1 MQQTVISELHS
12 ESRRQQ
18 AARIGWNI
26 LVCVLL
32 YTGMVRALIIPGR
45 EFGLPLVYWIVPAV
59 AALLFCVAADLI
71 QNSWVRIALLVVP
84 WIMLLVVLNI
94 RMVLQGELWWIN
106 CVLDRWNELH
116 DGGIA
121 LFAVQGSDQSIFAVA
136 MFSAFAIAWILY
148 WIASRRHL
156 VAGAVLA
163 FALLRFQSFMEGTSS
178 WPGGFLI
185 SGILG
190 LWITQKG
197 SRPQAQAVRIWA
209 VCTAAIVICFWI
221 LPGSEVT
228 GVTDMRNA
236 AIKEIHTLRYGEDL
250 LPEGDLQ
257 KADKLHSGE
266 GELLKVQS
274 GQVKNLYLRGYSGSE
289 YQNGKWEPLPD
300 SSYTGV
306 YSGLLSWLN
315 DQGFDPLTQSST
327 YYALSN
333 AAANT
338 AVQKNEIQVKV
349 KGASRYYVYTP
360 FSTAELSSSRVKEDD
375 DVRFLAPGL
384 TGLRSYTV
392 QELSSSK
399 PAELTMREDWISN
412 PKTEEQQQYVEAE
425 AYYREFVYDK
435 YLTVD
440 ADLAPIIQSL
450 FWDEYDPEND
460 GTYEAVMQVRNVLRD
475 NLTYDASASA
485 SEQSKDPLRAFL
497 TGKQS
502 GNAMLYASAAVEA
515 LRSHGIPARY
525 VEGYYVPASALE
537 SSEDGTVSVTS
548 QNAHAW
554 TEVYFDGIGWMPI
567 DVTPGYYYDALTLQQ
582 MIALP
587 DAVRKTAVLE
597 NNSPDGSEVTN
608 QDGGSGS
615 QMRPGEI
622 AKNVALIVLGAI
634 AVVIILLVVFFLIME
649 VLRIFADRREQ
660 KALEAASGP
669 KKILLM
675 KKQLFS
681 LLSLWGMDA
690 AVGWKTEKTD
700 EELANRFADVEPGEY
715 TRTAALIEKSIYGEM
730 ELEPY
735 EVRVIQNLIDKLSV
749 PDRTG
754 GKMYWKL
761 RYRCMRERRIA

>member
-12 ESRRQQ
+12 ENRRQQ
-18 AARIGWNI
+18 AARLGWNSV
-26 LVCVLL
+26 VCALF
-32 YTGMVRALIIPGR
+32 YTGMVLAMVVPGR

-59 AALLFCVAADLI
+59 AALIICLAADLV
-71 QNSWVRIALLVVP
+71 QNRWVHSALLVVP
-84 WIMLLVVLNI
+84 WLALIVVLNF
-94 RMVLQGELWWIN
+94 RMVLQGGFWWIN

-116 DGGIA
+116 QGGVA
-121 LFAVQGSDQSIFAVA
+121 LFDVQGSDQSILA
-136 MFSAFAIAWILY
+136 MTMAASFAIAWILY
-148 WIASRRHL
+148 RIVSRRHL
-156 VAGAVLA
+156 VSSAILAVV
-163 FALLRFQSFMEGTSS
+163 LLLFQSFMEGTSS
-178 WPGGFLI
+178 WPCGFLL

-197 SRPQAQAVRIWA
+197 KAPQTQAVRIWA
-209 VCTAAIVICFWI
+209 LCTAAIVICFWL
-221 LPGSEVT
+221 LPGSEIA

-236 AIKEIHTLRYGEDL
+236 AKKEIHTLRYGEDL

-257 KADKLHSGE
+257 KTDKLHSGD

-306 YSGLLSWLN
+306 YTGLLSWLKE
-315 DQGFDPLTQSST
+315 QGFDPLTQVSS

-333 AAANT
+333 ATADT
-338 AVQKNEIQVKV
+338 AVQENEIQVKV
-349 KGASRYYVYTP
+349 KGASRYYLYTP
-360 FSTAELSSSRVKEDD
+360 SSTEKISFSKLKEDD
-375 DVRFLAPGL
+375 DVRFLSPGIA
-384 TGLRSYTV
+384 GLSVYTV

-399 PAELTMREDWISN
+399 PAELTVRGDWVSD
-412 PKTEEQQQYVEAE
+412 PQTEEQQKYVEAE

-435 YLTVD
+435 YTSVD

-450 FWDEYDPEND
+450 FWNQYDPEND

-475 NLTYDASASA
+475 DLTYDVNGSG
-485 SEQSKDPLRAFL
+485 QSKDPLLAFL

-502 GNAMLYASAAVEA
+502 GNAMMYASAAVEA

-525 VEGYYVPASALE
+525 VEGYYIPSSALE
-537 SSEDGTVSVTS
+537 SGEGGTVSVTS

-597 NNSPDGSEVTN
+597 DNSPEGSEVTD
-608 QDGGSGS
+608 QEGGSGS

-622 AKNVALIVLGAI
+622 AKNVVLIVLGAA
-634 AVVIILLVVFFLIME
+634 AVVIILLMIFFLIME
-649 VLRIFADRREQ
+649 LLRVFADRRE
-660 KALEAASGP
+660 KKMLESASGP
-669 KKILLM
+669 KKILFM

-681 LLSLWGMDA
+681 LLTVWGVDA
-690 AVGWKTEKTD
+690 AVGWKTEETD
-700 EELANRFADVEPGEY
+700 EELASRFAAIEPGEY
-715 TRTAALIEKSIYGEM
+715 KRTAELIEKSIYGGL

-761 RYRCMRERRIA
+761 RYRCMGERRLS